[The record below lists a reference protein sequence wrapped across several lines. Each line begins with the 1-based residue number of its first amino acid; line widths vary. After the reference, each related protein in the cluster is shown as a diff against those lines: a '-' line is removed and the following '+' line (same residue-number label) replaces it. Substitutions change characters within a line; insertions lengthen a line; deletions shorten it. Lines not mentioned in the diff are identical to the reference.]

1 MIHHVSIPAHEP
13 RHVAEVLAELMG
25 GECHSFGPLE
35 GAFMAKSGDAYGTM
49 IEVYPERA
57 TLDIPATDDQVV
69 FGENKAPPNTWPF
82 HVLLS
87 VPLEPDEI
95 ERIGAREGWRA
106 KTFGRGMRGQKP
118 FFHVIEFW
126 LENRLMIEVV
136 SPAMA
141 REYED
146 FMKNAQLSVMNDP
159 ESLRLLRATHV
170 KRAGLTRRQR
180 KDRPCQDTGGTEDAN
195 RPGAV
200 RGRGGRRR
208 QEAELV
214 MRTRRPRRTGDPD

>member
-13 RHVAEVLAELMG
+13 QHVAEVLAELMNG
-25 GECHSFGPLE
+25 KCFPFGPLE
-35 GAFMAKSGDAYGTM
+35 GAFMAASGDANGTM

-57 TLDIPATDDQVV
+57 TLNIPDRDDQVV
-69 FGENKAPPNTWPF
+69 FAENPTPPHTWPF

-87 VPLEPDEI
+87 VPHEAEEV

-106 KTFGRGMRGQKP
+106 KTFGRGMRGHKP

-136 SPAMA
+136 SPTMA

-146 FMKNAQLSVMNDP
+146 FLKNAQMSVMNDA
-159 ESLRLLRATHV
+159 ESLRLMRATHI
-170 KRAGLTRRQR
+170 KEHA
-180 KDRPCQDTGGTEDAN
+180 
-195 RPGAV
+195 
-200 RGRGGRRR
+200 
-208 QEAELV
+208 
-214 MRTRRPRRTGDPD
+214 